1 MADLAGVYD
10 ETRQRISAVVSSLDE
25 AALDRA
31 APATPGWTVR
41 DLVAHMTGDL
51 AALLADDL
59 PTTFFTSFGD
69 PAEVSRLNAWTD
81 AMVVERRGRP
91 IGDVLDEW
99 ATLTPK
105 AWSLLASS
113 GDTGML
119 GFADRVLTT
128 DVAVHEQDIYGA
140 LDVVAERECAALR
153 VATATYVGVMGARLD
168 GLDPL
173 QFVTPEKTYQAG
185 DGEPLASARVDRF
198 ELFRALSGRRSPDQI
213 RAWDWTGDPAPYLPL
228 FYLYGPRPEPLVEPR

>member
-10 ETRQRISAVVSSLDE
+10 ETRQRISAAVTSLDD

-59 PTTFFTSFGD
+59 PTSFFASLGD
-69 PAEVSRLNAWTD
+69 PAELTKLNAWTD
-81 AMVVERRGRP
+81 AMVVERRTRP
-91 IGDVLDEW
+91 IGEVLDEW

-105 AWSLLASS
+105 AWSLLGSS
-113 GDTGML
+113 AQADVL
-119 GFADRVLTT
+119 GVADRVLTT
-128 DVAVHEQDIYGA
+128 DIAVHEQDIYGA
-140 LDVVAERECAALR
+140 LDVVGERECAALR
-153 VATATYVGVMGARLD
+153 IANATYVGVMGARLN
-168 GLDPL
+168 GLEPL
-173 QFVTPEKTYQAG
+173 QFVTDQKTYQAG
-185 DGEPLASARVDRF
+185 DGEPVASARVDRF

-213 RAWDWTGDPAPYLPL
+213 RAWDWTGEPEPYLSL
-228 FYLYGPRPEPLVEPR
+228 FYLYGPRPEPLVEP